1 MKVKYLS
8 LPLDRDDERVVLG
21 LGYFDGV
28 HLGHQDLISKVVTE
42 SKALKV
48 KAAIFTFDNNLHTV
62 LGNKYQDGSLTP
74 LEDKLE
80 IFENMGVDI
89 CYILKFNRDIA
100 HLSYVEFE
108 KEVLSKINIEKVVCG
123 TDFRYGFKGEG
134 TAKELERL
142 YPLDAVRLLEMAGH
156 KVSSTFIQKL
166 LVDGKINEANAMLG
180 YEYTVKGT
188 VVKGKEFGKKLGFP
202 TANIEASGYVFP
214 KNGVYKVKVI
224 IDNKEYLGIAN
235 VGIHPTVGALDKR
248 IVEVHILDFNREIYG
263 SKIAVKFLRFI
274 RDEMKFASVED
285 LKKQIKS
292 DTFSAF

>member
-1 MKVKYLS
+1 MNVKFLN

-28 HLGHQDLISKVVTE
+28 HIGHKDLISKVVEE
-42 SKALKV
+42 SKTLKV
-48 KAAIFTFDNNLHTV
+48 KAAIFTFDSNLHAV
-62 LGNKYQDGSLTP
+62 LGNKYQDGMLTP

-80 IFENMGVDI
+80 IFESLGIDI
-89 CYILKFNRDIA
+89 CYILKFNLDIA

-108 KEVLSKINIEKVVCG
+108 KEVLAKINIAKVVCG
-123 TDFRYGFKGEG
+123 TDFCYGFKGEG
-134 TAKELERL
+134 TVKELKRL
-142 YPLDAVRLLEMAGH
+142 YPLDAVRLLELDGN

-166 LVDGKINEANAMLG
+166 LADGKISEANAMLG
-180 YEYTVKGT
+180 YEYTVKGI
-188 VVKGKEFGKKLGFP
+188 VVKGKELGKKLGFP
-202 TANIEASGYVFP
+202 TANIEADSYVFP

-224 IDNKEYLGIAN
+224 IDDKEYLGIAN

-248 IVEVHILDFNREIYG
+248 IVEVHILGFDQEIYG

-274 RDEMKFASVED
+274 RDEMKFASIKD